1 MKQVILKIDGT
12 IEIAALAR
20 ALASMGCLLTSDP
33 DGQLR
38 VVKRRIR
45 PGRPT
50 LAVVEGKEPE
60 KK

>member
-1 MKQVILKIDGT
+1 MKQQVILKIDGT

-20 ALASMGCLLTSDP
+20 AFSSIGCVLSSDAN
-33 DGQLR
+33 GELR
-38 VVKRRIR
+38 VSKRRIR

-50 LAVVEGKEPE
+50 LAVVERDE